1 MALMAKGEFVCRKCN
16 MKFKTM
22 EELHKHMKQHTL

>member
-1 MALMAKGEFVCRKCN
+1 MAFMTKGEFVCRKCN

-22 EELHKHMKQHTL
+22 EELQEHAKQHML